1 VVRTSPS
8 PSQPPSPIRPGVEH
22 LPGIFGNK
30 RGRLILLAALLAGA
44 AVLYGATAYFTTR
57 RPGRTMTDATF
68 EREADAVC
76 ARTLPKL
83 RAVRDANPSEDAS
96 KKALTALADKVD
108 GVSTKLTAF
117 VGELRDVPVEQQ
129 NKAQV
134 DAWMHQW
141 DLYITIGHRY
151 ADAVRRGNDKQY
163 SAVAKDG
170 VAPVRAI
177 AKFARGNHID
187 ACVP

>member
-1 VVRTSPS
+1 MVRTSQP
-8 PSQPPSPIRPGVEH
+8 PSQPPRPQVEH

-30 RGRLILLAALLAGA
+30 RGRLVLLVALLLGA
-44 AVLYGATAYFTTR
+44 AVLYGATAYFTSR

-83 RAVRDANPSEDAS
+83 RAVRDKNPSSDQS
-96 KKALTALADKVD
+96 KKALAALADKVD
-108 GVSTKLTAF
+108 EVSTKLTAF
-117 VGELRDVPVEQQ
+117 VAELRTVPVELQ

-134 DAWMHQW
+134 DAWLHQW
-141 DLYITIGHRY
+141 DLYITIGHKY
-151 ADAVRRGNDKQY
+151 ADAVRSGNDKRY
-163 SAVAKDG
+163 SAVAKEG